1 MANQMKKEVFSP
13 ILIDVLWGYTLDGD
27 LLNGVSG
34 LAIYASEMREHYID
48 HKTSQI
54 DKKRHE
60 RGYLTIQE
68 RQLLT
73 EMLDYMLNR
82 AEAFYENAEDIRAAF
97 EQEPRERS
105 GAA

>member
-1 MANQMKKEVFSP
+1 MKKVIFSP
-13 ILIDVLWGYTLDGD
+13 SLIDVLWGYTLEGD

-54 DKKRHE
+54 AKTTYE
-60 RGYLTIQE
+60 RGYLGVHD
-68 RQLLT
+68 RKLLT

-97 EQEPRERS
+97 EKEV
-105 GAA
+105 A

>member
-1 MANQMKKEVFSP
+1 MKKKVFSP
-13 ILIDVLWGYTLDGD
+13 NYIDVLWGYTLDGD
-27 LLNGVSG
+27 LLSGVSG

-48 HKTSQI
+48 YKAGQIAKKT
-54 DKKRHE
+54 HE
-60 RGYLTIQE
+60 RGYLGLHD

-97 EQEPRERS
+97 EQE
-105 GAA
+105 AA